1 MKKLILSMAAVAA
14 LASCSNDESNAPEV
28 LPGDVPII
36 VNAGLATSVETKAP
50 VEGSVFPNNTTDAFN
65 LMACTQDPSTG
76 DWDANSY
83 FKDHPVSS
91 NAEGEFHT
99 GKFYPGGGATLYFCA
114 YAPGGESYKS
124 SNSIVTFNI
133 TGQEDIMYA
142 AKATGSAGD
151 QPKLN
156 FVHKLMQVKFKAKL
170 DDAIQDQQAELTNIK
185 INKVKTTYSL
195 NLGTGELTETGDA
208 GSLNLAVS
216 NKSLTN
222 SEVAVDGALMFFPQ
236 TGFTITATAGGQEY
250 TTKTPVTITS
260 PEAGKIYTI
269 TLTFNGTEI
278 IPTVTITQWTSGGAD
293 IPVDVER

>member
-50 VEGSVFPNNTTDAFN
+50 VEGSTFKANTENAFN
-65 LMACTQDPSTG
+65 LMACESDPTSG
-76 DWDANSY
+76 DWETDAY
-83 FKDHPVSS
+83 FENLPVDC

-114 YAPGGESYKS
+114 YAPGGSTYTS
-124 SNSIVTFNI
+124 SNSVVTFNI

-142 AKATGSAGD
+142 GKVQGSAAA
-151 QPKLN
+151 QPTLN
-156 FVHKLMQVKFKAKL
+156 FEHKLMQVKFKAKL

-185 INKVKTTYSL
+185 INNVKTTYSL

-208 GSLNLAVS
+208 GSLNLVVS
-216 NKSLTN
+216 SQSLTN
-222 SEVAVDGALMFFPQ
+222 SEVNVPGSLMFYPQ

-250 TTKTPVTITS
+250 TTKSPVTIAS

-278 IPTVTITQWTSGGAD
+278 IPTVTITPWTSGGDD
-293 IPVDVER
+293 IQVDVER